1 MLQSEVA
8 ATATY
13 YYVRLAEGTD
23 NNGGDDHDHDHDYHY
38 HYHRPPNNK

>member
-23 NNGGDDHDHDHDYHY
+23 NNGGDDHDHDYR